1 MMINT
6 LLIVADRGGLKAF
19 RVNENPTNRK
29 PGLHQID
36 SYHAQDSHGHLGDKV
51 TDRAGRFKGSGLG
64 QTGGGSSDHDRMDIE
79 NDRRAVKHIA
89 ERINEIV
96 DKEKPEGWRLAVPA
110 QIDKLLTEH
119 LKPEVRKHLAE
130 TVHADLLRAE
140 AADIL
145 GHFSALHTA

>member
-1 MMINT
+1 MPINT
-6 LLIVADRGGLKAF
+6 ILIVADRGGLKAF
-19 RVNENPTNRK
+19 RVEERPNQK
-29 PGLHQID
+29 HGLHQID
-36 SYHAQDSHGHLGDKV
+36 SDYEQDAHGHYDDKV

-64 QTGGGSSDHDRMDIE
+64 QNQGGSADHSKIDME

-96 DKEKPEGWRLAVPA
+96 DKEKPEGWRLAIPA
-110 QIDKLLTEH
+110 QVSKLLVDH
-119 LKPEVRKHLAE
+119 LKPEVRQHLTE

-140 AADIL
+140 SADIL

>member
-1 MMINT
+1 MPNNT

-19 RVNENPTNRK
+19 RVEERSNGK

-36 SYHAQDSHGHLGDKV
+36 SDYEPDAHGRYADKV

-64 QTGGGSSDHDRMDIE
+64 QGQGGSADHSKTDME
-79 NDRRAVKHIA
+79 NDRRAVKAIA
-89 ERINEIV
+89 GRINELV
-96 DKEKPEGWRLAVPA
+96 EKEKPAGWRLAIPA
-110 QIDKLLTEH
+110 QVARLLEDH
-119 LKPEVRKHLAE
+119 LKPEVRKHLTE

>member
-1 MMINT
+1 MPTNT

-19 RVNENPTNRK
+19 RVEARPNGK

-36 SYHAQDSHGHLGDKV
+36 SDYEQDAHGRYEDKV
-51 TDRAGRFKGSGLG
+51 TDRAGRFKGSGAG
-64 QTGGGSSDHDRMDIE
+64 QTGGGSADHDKIDME
-79 NDRRAVKHIA
+79 NDRRAVKAIA
-89 ERINEIV
+89 GRINELIE
-96 DKEKPEGWRLAVPA
+96 KEKPADWRLAVPA

-140 AADIL
+140 AADIM

>member
-1 MMINT
+1 MPTNT

-19 RVNENPTNRK
+19 RVEAHPNGK
-29 PGLHQID
+29 PGLRQID
-36 SYHAQDSHGHLGDKV
+36 SDYEPAAHGHFGDKV

-64 QTGGGSSDHDRMDIE
+64 QSQGGSTDHSKADIE
-79 NDRRAVKHIA
+79 NDRRAVKAIA
-89 ERINEIV
+89 GRINELYE
-96 DKEKPEGWRLAVPA
+96 KEKPAEWRLAVPA

-119 LKPEVRKHLAE
+119 LKPEVRKGLTE

-140 AADIL
+140 SSDIL

>member
-1 MMINT
+1 M
-6 LLIVADRGGLKAF
+6 
-19 RVNENPTNRK
+19 
-29 PGLHQID
+29 
-36 SYHAQDSHGHLGDKV
+36 
-51 TDRAGRFKGSGLG
+51 
-64 QTGGGSSDHDRMDIE
+64 E
-79 NDRRAVKHIA
+79 NDRRAVKAIA
-89 ERINEIV
+89 GRINELV
-96 DKEKPEGWRLAVPA
+96 EKEKPADWRLAVPA

>member
-1 MMINT
+1 MPTNT

-19 RVNENPTNRK
+19 RVEERSNGK

-36 SYHAQDSHGHLGDKV
+36 SDYEQDAHGRFTDKV

-64 QTGGGSSDHDRMDIE
+64 QNQGGSSDHSKTDME

-89 ERINEIV
+89 ERINELV
-96 DKEKPEGWRLAVPA
+96 EKEQPARWGLAMPA
-110 QIDKLLTEH
+110 QIDKLLVEH
-119 LKPEVRKHLAE
+119 LKPETRKHLKE

-140 AADIL
+140 SSDIL

>member
-1 MMINT
+1 MPTNT

-19 RVNENPTNRK
+19 RVEERPNGK

-36 SYHAQDSHGHLGDKV
+36 SDYEQDAHGRFSDKV

-64 QTGGGSSDHDRMDIE
+64 QSQGGSADHSKTDLE

-89 ERINEIV
+89 ERINELV
-96 DKEKPEGWRLAVPA
+96 EKEKPADWRLAIPA
-110 QIDKLLTEH
+110 QIDKLLIDH
-119 LKPEVRKHLAE
+119 LKPEVCKHLTE

-140 AADIL
+140 ASDIL
-145 GHFSALHTA
+145 GHFSALRTA

>member
-1 MMINT
+1 MPINT

-19 RVNENPTNRK
+19 RVEERPNQK
-29 PGLHQID
+29 HGLHQID
-36 SYHAQDSHGHLGDKV
+36 SDYEQDAHGRFTDKV

-64 QTGGGSSDHDRMDIE
+64 QSQGGSSDHSKTDME

-89 ERINEIV
+89 ERINELV

-110 QIDKLLTEH
+110 QIDKLLTDH
-119 LKPEVRKHLAE
+119 LKPEVRQHLTE

-145 GHFSALHTA
+145 GHFSALHAA